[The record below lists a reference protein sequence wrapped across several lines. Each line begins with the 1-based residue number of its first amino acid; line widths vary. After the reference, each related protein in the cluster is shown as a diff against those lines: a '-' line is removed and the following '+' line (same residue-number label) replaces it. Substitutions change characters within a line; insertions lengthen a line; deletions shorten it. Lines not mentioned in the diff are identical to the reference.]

1 MAAGRIAH
9 TLQTELTDYQV
20 GDHSTIN
27 VQNFDH
33 QNHTQP
39 RELMTQ
45 FNSTF
50 LNPQGSINPDPHS
63 TLRSNRNSLMAHT
76 IQGN

>member
-50 LNPQGSINPDPHS
+50 LNP
-63 TLRSNRNSLMAHT
+63 
-76 IQGN
+76 